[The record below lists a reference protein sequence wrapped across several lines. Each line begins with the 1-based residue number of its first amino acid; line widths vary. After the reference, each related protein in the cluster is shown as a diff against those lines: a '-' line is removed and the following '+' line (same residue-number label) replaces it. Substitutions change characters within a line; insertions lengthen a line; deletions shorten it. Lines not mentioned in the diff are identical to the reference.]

1 MVQTYQERKGQTL
14 KSIKLDMKKDDFVN
28 DTTEIGKNHKCVQQT
43 TMSLKCR
50 IRNPWTNAQK
60 LN

>member
-1 MVQTYQERKGQTL
+1 
-14 KSIKLDMKKDDFVN
+14 MKKDDFVN